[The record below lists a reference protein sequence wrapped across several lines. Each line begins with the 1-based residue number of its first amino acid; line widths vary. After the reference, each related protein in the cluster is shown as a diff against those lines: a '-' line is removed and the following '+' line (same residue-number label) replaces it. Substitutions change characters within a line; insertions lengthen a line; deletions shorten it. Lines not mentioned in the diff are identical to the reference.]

1 MAASSKRTTAPEPLT
16 RLRDAMQ
23 GLQRDAEKLLRQTQ
37 ARASSLMQ
45 RDRKVAQDTLLG
57 QAQVLRRSLEKQAQ
71 QATRDIERR
80 AERFRNAI
88 EKEVS
93 RRLGSILARL
103 DLPSRTELAQINR
116 RVAQV
121 EQRMRKSSTKRPA
134 KKKATRRA

>member
-1 MAASSKRTTAPEPLT
+1 MAASSKRTTAPEPLG

-37 ARASSLMQ
+37 ARASSLLR

-80 AERFRNAI
+80 AESFRSAI

-93 RRLGSILARL
+93 RRLRSILTSL

-134 KKKATRRA
+134 KKTAARRG

>member
-1 MAASSKRTTAPEPLT
+1 MAASKRTTAPEPLA

-23 GLQRDAEKLLRQTQ
+23 GLQRDAEKLLRQTRAQ
-37 ARASSLMQ
+37 ASSLLQ
-45 RDRKVAQDTLLG
+45 RDRKNAQDTLLG

-71 QATRDIERR
+71 QATRDLERR
-80 AERFRNAI
+80 AERFRSAI
-88 EKEVS
+88 ETEVS
-93 RRLGSILARL
+93 KRLSSILARL

-134 KKKATRRA
+134 KKKAARRG